1 MPIPNVVPV
10 QLQWPAD
17 GGGLFPIEQTVER
30 WPFNP
35 QHPPAFSPP
44 PQASRAGPAWQPL
57 PLPEPRSQN
66 PPSQAFFDGAHDF
79 HWEGDFQV
87 DARQTVVGTQVNNN
101 TYYNVQNPRAAPVG
115 DLRDEVQQSA
125 YNIGALK
132 LLQHMS
138 GKR

>member
-1 MPIPNVVPV
+1 
-10 QLQWPAD
+10 
-17 GGGLFPIEQTVER
+17 LFPIEQTVER

-44 PQASRAGPAWQPL
+44 PQAFQAGPAWQSL
-57 PLPEPRSQN
+57 PLPEPQSQN
-66 PPSQAFFDGAHDF
+66 VPPSQAFFDGAHDF

-87 DARQTVVGTQVNNN
+87 DARQTVHVNNVGTQVNNSN
-101 TYYNVQNPRAAPVG
+101 TYYNVQNPRGAPVG
-115 DLRDEVQQSA
+115 DLRDEVQVRQSA

-138 GKR
+138 GER